1 MSVRTSKKT
10 ILELRELTKEYGRF
24 RGIKSVS
31 FNVLAG
37 EVFGFLGPNG
47 AGKSTTIRT
56 LMNFQRPTSG
66 QALIFGRDSVKNAK
80 ELKSQIGYLA
90 GDFTMYEN
98 LTGEQYVTFIA
109 KLRGVEPHEAQPLAK
124 RLQADLHKRIKTLSR
139 GNKQKIGLIAA
150 LMHDP
155 DLLILDEPTTGLD
168 PLMQNEFYSILK
180 EHTAKGKTVFMS
192 SHILSEVQLVC
203 DRVAFMKE
211 GVLAETIDV
220 HALKNEGKKE
230 VIIINQPGNKL
241 MQLPAF
247 KNLEVLSHN
256 KEETVFVT
264 NEPSKSLLRWLSLQ
278 PVSDVT
284 IQNVT
289 LEDMFLKLYSG
300 ESNDKT
306 VQKVGNV

>member
-1 MSVRTSKKT
+1 MSTQHTAV
-10 ILELRELTKEYGRF
+10 LELHELTKRYGKF
-24 RGIKSVS
+24 RGIESVS

-37 EVFGFLGPNG
+37 EVYGFLGPNG

-56 LMNFQRPTSG
+56 LMNFQKPSSG
-66 QALIFGRDSVKNAK
+66 HALIFGSDSVQNAK
-80 ELKSQIGYLA
+80 ELKSRIGYLA

-98 LTGEQYVTFIA
+98 LSGEQYLNFIA
-109 KLRGVEPHEAQPLAK
+109 NLRGVDPEEAHPLAK
-124 RLQADLHKRIKTLSR
+124 RLQADLSKKIKTLSR

-168 PLMQNEFYSILK
+168 PLMQNVFYEILK

-211 GVLAETIDV
+211 GRLADIVDV
-220 HALKNEGKKE
+220 HALKREGKKE
-230 VIIINQPGNKL
+230 VTVINQTGNKL
-241 MQLPAF
+241 MQLPEF
-247 KNLEVLSHN
+247 KELEVLAHT
-256 KEETVFVT
+256 KEKTTFVT
-264 NEPSKSLLRWLSLQ
+264 SEPSKSLLRWLSMQ

-284 IQNVT
+284 ITNVT
-289 LEDMFLKLYSG
+289 LEDLFLKLYSG
-300 ESNDKT
+300 APTVVKTKKES
-306 VQKVGNV
+306 